1 MVCDG
6 CNNRLDDADTLR
18 IWGMPKHGEHTS
30 GQQVALYLILTVVRT
45 QSVSMSFYCSFLLQ
59 NCGFWMNTEAA
70 EGLGYRSGDVVKLS
84 GMETQRRGRAE
95 GKTRSDA
102 GPYIAVDMQLSTF
115 CLLQTPMGPRTAFS
129 SD

>member
-1 MVCDG
+1 
-6 CNNRLDDADTLR
+6 
-18 IWGMPKHGEHTS
+18 
-30 GQQVALYLILTVVRT
+30 
-45 QSVSMSFYCSFLLQ
+45 
-59 NCGFWMNTEAA
+59 MNTEAA